1 MVCRFHEITKKLFC
15 IVYYT
20 IFFYVIFTR
29 KKYLFLAT
37 LGLERNDK
45 PKALPI
51 HSLIMADGKEVPIGQ
66 HNSVTL
72 PARFVLELNDEMPL
86 ESSKCQD
93 IINITGIDFLP
104 SNQKATPMLQLV
116 TKQNSNG
123 VLDSS
128 NNRGLFVVSF
138 RFIYYYRGSLSY
150 TIFETE
156 ESPCNSKLV

>member
-1 MVCRFHEITKKLFC
+1 M
-15 IVYYT
+15 
-20 IFFYVIFTR
+20 
-29 KKYLFLAT
+29 
-37 LGLERNDK
+37 
-45 PKALPI
+45 
-51 HSLIMADGKEVPIGQ
+51 SDGKEVPIGQ

-72 PARFVLELNDEMPL
+72 PARFVLELHEEMPL

-123 VLDSS
+123 ILDSS

-138 RFIYYYRGSLSY
+138 GFKYYAHIIYS
-150 TIFETE
+150 FDE
-156 ESPCNSKLV
+156 NSGNFYLY

>member
-1 MVCRFHEITKKLFC
+1 
-15 IVYYT
+15 
-20 IFFYVIFTR
+20 
-29 KKYLFLAT
+29 
-37 LGLERNDK
+37 
-45 PKALPI
+45 
-51 HSLIMADGKEVPIGQ
+51 MADGKEVPIGQ